1 MAKERHVTWR
11 KLQPLQPS
19 IDLLGRAI
27 QHQLTALSR
36 MSFLSR
42 GACGSSMEA
51 LAEVAGTVSNGTIDI
66 PAELIFFPGHHRQP
80 SRLTLDQNYFACLYF
95 LMFSPCFHHVF
106 TMFSPCFRNH
116 LPAPN
121 HLRAWHS
128 IHRISY
134 EEVVLPSPCHWDC
147 CAKTA
152 VTAFA

>member
-11 KLQPLQPS
+11 KLQPS

-42 GACGSSMEA
+42 DACGSSMEA

-66 PAELIFFPGHHRQP
+66 PAELIFFPRTSQAAIQAD
-80 SRLTLDQNYFACLYF
+80 SRSKLLRLSLFSHVFT
-95 LMFSPCFHHVF
+95 MFSPCFHHVF

-121 HLRAWHS
+121 HLRA
-128 IHRISY
+128 
-134 EEVVLPSPCHWDC
+134 
-147 CAKTA
+147 
-152 VTAFA
+152 

>member
-1 MAKERHVTWR
+1 MAKERHVTW
-11 KLQPLQPS
+11 QPLQPS

-66 PAELIFFPGHHRQP
+66 PAELIFSPGHHRQP

-106 TMFSPCFRNH
+106 TM
-116 LPAPN
+116 LP
-121 HLRAWHS
+121 
-128 IHRISY
+128 
-134 EEVVLPSPCHWDC
+134 EPSPCTQSPQSLTQHPSHLLRGSR
-147 CAKTA
+147 
-152 VTAFA
+152 FALTVSLGLLR

>member
-66 PAELIFFPGHHRQP
+66 PAELIFFPRTSQAAIQAD
-80 SRLTLDQNYFACLYF
+80 SRSKLLRLSLFSHVFT
-95 LMFSPCFHHVF
+95 MFSPCFHHVF
-106 TMFSPCFRNH
+106 TM
-116 LPAPN
+116 LP
-121 HLRAWHS
+121 
-128 IHRISY
+128 
-134 EEVVLPSPCHWDC
+134 EPSPCTQSPQSLTQHPSHLLRGSR
-147 CAKTA
+147 
-152 VTAFA
+152 FALTVSLGLLR